1 MVYVIGFI
9 NSRLLG
15 LCCFFALFF
24 VCSSLLCS
32 CCYGL
37 RYCLFYCL
45 LFCLCCFVF
54 LCFMCLL

>member
-37 RYCLFYCL
+37 RYCL